1 MGYPFWVTS
10 NLLGTKTA
18 GSSLTLDPIQLV
30 FGESDQLSCTAQL
43 LNGTL
48 PPGITF
54 TQNAYVIT
62 LTGVLPFLDSPGSEV
77 TSFISLYEFTFRVS
91 NGTYVAD
98 RTFKIALIQEYSV
111 FEWVTP
117 NLTPLLYVYD
127 DQTQSVQIQARSE
140 PRQPIT
146 YTCTNLASLTQ
157 GITLVAN
164 SGVFSLNV
172 AWKPLTAYTQD
183 VDYVYHNNQLYV
195 CVISGTSNSTQ
206 GPLLSGSNVV
216 DSAYAAW
223 QPQRI
228 YNLNSVVTNDAG
240 KIYVC
245 IISGESSANPGEGPT
260 GQGNNILDNSC
271 YWAYQG
277 QSLVWNQVP
286 TNTEVSLSLACMAT
300 VGTSDILRTF
310 EIQLVSREA
319 APIWLTPPGQLLT
332 LLPEQLFAYDLQVQD
347 PDQTLITW
355 SSLNLPSWMQLS
367 IIGELSGQA
376 PVVTQDTTF
385 TFDVSV
391 TDQIHTNSQTFSILV
406 TQQSSTLAWITGPD
420 LGTISDGVISYL
432 GVQSQSPLPGA
443 AITYGWCGGMLPE
456 GLTLN
461 NQNGQL
467 QGFVEYHGENK
478 TYYFEIQSNDGVN
491 RIQRM
496 FQVTVT
502 CANLGTYWSLYMPVW
517 GDFKNQILV
526 DNNNSLIPDRDL
538 FLLNE
543 PVWGRN
549 SKPVVT
555 IISGLKAC
563 GVTEFRNLISNYMHE
578 WVMNFNKLQQTTLP
592 AIPFST
598 LDAQVRDAVGA
609 PLWSPN
615 TFYAVNARVS
625 THSGAQYQ
633 ATVAGKSGANAPKFN
648 TTTVT
653 DNQITWQL
661 LSSPNLSTSRTAPLP
676 WYPYH
681 AYVRGETISTYGSTY
696 VNIQAGRSG
705 GAWPHVAH
713 GQTIVTDNQAS
724 WQRVSAAQG
733 NNTYWPSCV
742 VNMRRVLTQNLP
754 WSNSWGTGAQ
764 AVFEITANTG
774 ACFSV
779 TMTAPGTSYF
789 HAPPVQILTQTGSGA
804 QLQAFVGI
812 LKAEVVESTIDVPQL
827 LQFDLDLG
835 NGTSAQLQVAEVN
848 QYNQATKIN
857 VLFAGVYTQVPEE
870 PIQIQLGSAIVK
882 LKLSVGVVQVSII
895 NPGSGYAPAD
905 RIDFSGQEWDPVR
918 SCFIDQFDLNMCL
931 AFVIK
936 PVILDV
942 ERLPNPYKGSQIPV
956 KQVQADLQGVI
967 WQGKTRFDS
976 DGFTC
981 DANGTRFVETTPAIE
996 TIWDQNELVWDSQV
1010 TTFDRRPRTAYPV
1023 LSQTV
1028 FDQDH
1033 TLFDWYSTTFDQRI
1047 PTYES
1052 RWKASYVWFMGTHQ

>member
-1 MGYPFWVTS
+1 MSYPFWVTAN
-10 NLLGTKTA
+10 NLGSKPA
-18 GSSLTLDPIQLV
+18 GFSLTLAPIQLV
-30 FGESDQLSCTAQL
+30 FGESDLLPCTVQI
-43 LNGTL
+43 LNGGL

-54 TQNAYVIT
+54 TQNSYVIT
-62 LTGVLPFLDSPGSEV
+62 LTGELPYPGSN
-77 TSFISLYEFTFRVS
+77 TTYEFTVRVS
-91 NGTYVAD
+91 NSQNVAD
-98 RTFKIALIQEYSV
+98 RTFVLQVTQTYSV

-117 NLTPLLYVYD
+117 DDSPLLYVYD
-127 DQTQSVQIQARSE
+127 DQTQSTQIYARSE
-140 PRQPIT
+140 PMQAIS
-146 YTCTNLASLTQ
+146 YSCTNLSSFTQ
-157 GITLVAN
+157 GITLISN
-164 SGVFSLNV
+164 SGELSVNL
-172 AWKPLTAYTQD
+172 AWKPLTAYTTTK
-183 VDYVYHNNQLYV
+183 DYVYHNNQLYV
-195 CVISGTSNSTQ
+195 CFISGTSNSTQ
-206 GPLLSGSNVV
+206 GPQLSGLNVV
-216 DSAYAAW
+216 DSVYAAW

-228 YNLNSVVTNDAG
+228 YTLNSVVTNDVG
-240 KIYVC
+240 KVYTCVQ
-245 IISGESSANPGEGPT
+245 SGASSSTLGAGPT
-260 GQGNNILDNSC
+260 GIGDWIEDNQC
-271 YWAYQG
+271 RWAYAS
-277 QSLVWNQVP
+277 QSLVWNQVT
-286 TNTEVSLSLACMAT
+286 TNTQVTLSLVCVAHA
-300 VGTSDILRTF
+300 GTANISRTF
-310 EIQLVSREA
+310 DIKLVSREA
-319 APIWLTPPGQLLT
+319 APIWITPPGQLLT
-332 LLPEQLFAYDLQVQD
+332 LLPGQLFAYDLQVQD

-355 SSLNLPSWMQLS
+355 SSLNLPAWMQLS

-376 PVVTQDTTF
+376 PAVAQDTTF

-391 TDQIHTNSQTFSILV
+391 TDQIHVNTQTFSIFV
-406 TQQSSTLAWITGPD
+406 TQQASTLAWITGPD

-456 GLTLN
+456 GLRLN
-461 NQNGQL
+461 NENGQL

-502 CANLGTYWSLYMPVW
+502 CANLGTHWSLCMPVW

-526 DNNNSLIPDRDL
+526 DNNNSLIPDQDL
-538 FLLNE
+538 LLLNE
-543 PVWGRN
+543 PAWGRN
-549 SKPVVT
+549 SKPAVT

-578 WVMNFNKLQQTTLP
+578 WVMNFNNLQLTTLL

-598 LDAQVRDAVGA
+598 LDAQVRDAVSA
-609 PLWSPN
+609 PLWSLN
-615 TFYAVNARVS
+615 TYYAINARVS

-633 ATVAGKSGANAPKFN
+633 ATVAGKSGANVPKFN

-661 LSSPNLSTSRTAPLP
+661 LSSPNLRSSKTSPLP

-681 AYVRGETISTYGSTY
+681 AYVTGETISTYGSTY

-713 GQTIVTDNQAS
+713 GQTIVTDNQTR
-724 WQRVSAAQG
+724 WQRVSASQG

-764 AVFEITANTG
+764 AVLEITANTG
-774 ACFSV
+774 ACLGV
-779 TMTAPGTSYF
+779 TLNAPGTSYF
-789 HAPPVQILTQTGSGA
+789 HAPPVRVLTQTGSGA

-812 LKAEVVESTIDVPQL
+812 LNAEVVESTIDVQRL
-827 LQFDLDLG
+827 LKFDLDLG
-835 NGTSAQLQVAEVN
+835 NGTSAQLQVTDVN

-857 VLFAGVYTQVPEE
+857 VLFAGVYTQVPAE

-931 AFVIK
+931 AFVNK
-936 PVILDV
+936 PVTLDV
-942 ERLPNPYKGSQIPV
+942 ARLSNPYKGLQIPV
-956 KQVQADLQGVI
+956 KQVQADLQGVN
-967 WQGKTRFDS
+967 WQGETRFDS

-981 DANGTRFVETTPAIE
+981 DANGTRFVEITPAIE
-996 TIWDQNELVWDSQV
+996 TTWDQNQLVWDSQV

-1023 LSQTV
+1023 LSHTV

-1033 TLFDWYSTTFDQRI
+1033 TLFDWYATTFDQGVA
-1047 PTYES
+1047 TYES